1 MAYPRRPLESVR
13 AADGDSRA
21 AAAGSHM
28 QDKFPYSDFNAIVCG
43 KGERREGRTSLSL
56 SPLSP
61 SLQSVFHFGLW
72 ADNDDG
78 DGNLCE
84 SVQLSRAPLQHG
96 RIDARRKESRAVL
109 RCRAVETFPAFLPLC
124 RISRPIPLSPS
135 LSLQATTEL

>member
-43 KGERREGRTSLSL
+43 EGEREGGVEGRTSLSPL
-56 SPLSP
+56 SLPLSP

-72 ADNDDG
+72 ADNDDDG

-84 SVQLSRAPLQHG
+84 SVQLSRALVQHG
-96 RIDARRKESRAVL
+96 RTEARRKESRVVL
-109 RCRAVETFPAFLPLC
+109 
-124 RISRPIPLSPS
+124 
-135 LSLQATTEL
+135 